1 MHTWT
6 RIFRWPR
13 RRFEVDAHASSPK
26 DNGQF
31 GQSGS
36 AVRHDVLF
44 CSFQISF
51 NNEVLLSEISFATKW
66 ASNEAFQALNDAATR
81 ELKQKIELD
90 TRTLFLRYG
99 RCRLVTPDACDK
111 FHPLRNQSQWRE
123 AVQKISHAVIRQIQQ
138 HHLRLD
144 VRLEYSAIQLEPING
159 QCYTQT
165 LRDEI
170 DRQMQ
175 TNFENRV
182 YVLLNEFI
190 GLLAIAAL
198 QRLLQE
204 DESLRSSVKNDITFE
219 KSFVCD
225 ISQNARR
232 LLALCVYAGLP
243 LLFLKALRDQGLSDA
258 NLPLRPEQC
267 SSKLT
272 GAKFNLLMSQQWAF
286 LPHRFKNQKD
296 LLRLEPELIVPIC
309 FDSDLDMVGVGSY
322 SNVYR
327 VSINQACHD
336 FLSVSFK
343 FCLYALMNLLY

>member
-13 RRFEVDAHASSPK
+13 RTSEADAHASSPK
-26 DNGQF
+26 ENRQF
-31 GQSGS
+31 GLSGS
-36 AVRHDVLF
+36 AVQHEVLV
-44 CSFQISF
+44 CNFQISF
-51 NNEVLLSEISFATKW
+51 NNEVLPSEISFATKW
-66 ASNEAFQALNDAATR
+66 ASDEAFQALYDETTG

-99 RCRLVTPDACDK
+99 RCRLVTPDACEK

-123 AVQKISHAVIRQIQQ
+123 AVEKILHAVIRQIQQ
-138 HHLRLD
+138 NHLRLD

-165 LRDEI
+165 LRNEI

-175 TNFENRV
+175 PNFENRV

-190 GLLAIAAL
+190 GLLTIAGL

-204 DESLRSSVKNDITFE
+204 DESLRSSVENDLAFE
-219 KSFVCD
+219 KRFVRD
-225 ISQNARR
+225 ISQNARS
-232 LLALCVYAGLP
+232 LLALCIYTGLP

-258 NLPLRPEQC
+258 NLPLRSEQC
-267 SSKLT
+267 SSNLT
-272 GAKFNLLMSQQWAF
+272 AAKFNLLVSQQWAF
-286 LPHRFKNQKD
+286 LPYRFKKQKD
-296 LLRLEPELIVPIC
+296 LLRLEPERIVPIC

-336 FLSVSFK
+336 FLSVRLK
-343 FCLYALMNLLY
+343 PCVLLSML